1 MTQQHHSID
10 YVELDCPDLAAAKAF
25 YGAAFGWEFND
36 YGPGPDYVGIR
47 RPGGEGE
54 IGGLNPA
61 EPRGRRGAL
70 VLLWSA
76 DLDATVASV
85 RAAGGE
91 IVEGPYAFPGGR
103 RLHLLDPAG
112 NEIGVWGA

>member
-70 VLLWSA
+70 VLLWA
-76 DLDATVASV
+76 DTAARTVIEPRELPV
-85 RAAGGE
+85 GILTAAIGAPVFALLLARRRGG
-91 IVEGPYAFPGGR
+91 IA
-103 RLHLLDPAG
+103 
-112 NEIGVWGA
+112 